1 MPHIYLAS
9 KSPRRRE
16 LLRAYGW
23 EPEVLSDPS
32 EPRGWFAGD
41 EEEMPG
47 ETPADYVLRTA
58 VTKLMDG
65 IAARDEIPE
74 ADRSAPVVAADTAV
88 SLDGRVLGKPRDRE
102 EAVAFLRALSGRAHE
117 VRTAVAV
124 GVSRERWRSRVV
136 LSAVRMRE
144 LSEAEIEAY
153 VNTDEPWDKAGGY
166 GIQGLAGLFIRSI
179 DGSYTAI
186 MGLPVCET
194 TELLEEFGH
203 PAPRLSGR

>member
-1 MPHIYLAS
+1 MFCARPSPSSWTASPLAN
-9 KSPRRRE
+9 
-16 LLRAYGW
+16 
-23 EPEVLSDPS
+23 
-32 EPRGWFAGD
+32 
-41 EEEMPG
+41 
-47 ETPADYVLRTA
+47 
-58 VTKLMDG
+58 
-65 IAARDEIPE
+65 
-74 ADRSAPVVAADTAV
+74 RSAPVVAADTAV